1 MTNPDPARGHHDMGG
16 LPAGAVEPAEH
27 DYALWEKRVD
37 ALMGL
42 LSHKDRRLI
51 TVDEL
56 RRNIES
62 LGPEAYDKMSYYE
75 RWIYAITQT
84 LLQRGVIT
92 VDELGRKIEAIRAR
106 EAQGG

>member
-1 MTNPDPARGHHDMGG
+1 MNAI
-16 LPAGAVEPAEH
+16 EH

-37 ALMGL
+37 APMML
-42 LSHKDRRLI
+42 LSHKDRRLL

-62 LGPEAYDKMSYYE
+62 LGPGAYDTLTYYE

-84 LLQRGVIT
+84 LIQRGVIS
-92 VDELGRKIEAIRAR
+92 VDELGRKIEAIRAS
-106 EAQGG
+106 EAQAE

>member
-1 MTNPDPARGHHDMGG
+1 MTDPARAHHDLGG
-16 LPAGAVEPAEH
+16 LPAGPVNAIEH

-37 ALMGL
+37 ALMML
-42 LSHKDRRLI
+42 LSHKDRRLL

-62 LGPEAYDKMSYYE
+62 LGPGAYDTLTYYE

-84 LLQRGVIT
+84 LIQRGVIS
-92 VDELGRKIEAIRAR
+92 VDELGRKIEAIRAS
-106 EAQGG
+106 EAQAE

>member
-1 MTNPDPARGHHDMGG
+1 MTSPVPPRGHHDMGG
-16 LPAGAVEPAEH
+16 LPAGAIDPAEH

-37 ALMGL
+37 ALMAL

-84 LLQRGVIT
+84 LLQRGTIT
-92 VDELGRKIEAIRAR
+92 VDELGRKIEAIRTR
-106 EAQGG
+106 EAQRG

>member
-1 MTNPDPARGHHDMGG
+1 MTMHYRGVHDMGG
-16 LPAGAVEPAEH
+16 LPAGKVEAAEH

-37 ALMGL
+37 ALMVL

-51 TVDEL
+51 SVDEL

-62 LGPEAYDKMSYYE
+62 LGPEAYDRMSYYE
-75 RWIYAITQT
+75 RWIYAITQV

-92 VDELGRKIEAIRAR
+92 VDELGRKIEAIRAY
-106 EAQGG
+106 EAQRG

>member
-1 MTNPDPARGHHDMGG
+1 MGG
-16 LPAGAVEPAEH
+16 LPAGAVERTEH

-37 ALMGL
+37 ALMML
-42 LSHKDRRLI
+42 LSSKDRRLL

-62 LGPEAYDKMSYYE
+62 LGPDAYDKMSYYE

-84 LLQRGVIT
+84 LIQRGVIT
-92 VDELGRKIEAIRAR
+92 VDELGRKIKVIQDR
-106 EAQGG
+106 EEQRG